1 MTFILPP
8 VCRRRGWLI
17 VTVMDFAMSAKASD
31 YHKRLT
37 EFMTDYVFPA
47 EAEYDK
53 YREEAGPNDHTVPP
67 IIEELKTKAKAAGL
81 WNLFLPA
88 ESGLTNLEYAPLAEL
103 TGWSLEIA
111 PEAINCAAPDTG
123 NMETLHL
130 FATEEQS
137 KQWLEPLLNGEIRSG
152 FSMTEPAVASSD
164 ARNIETSIVRDGADY
179 VINGRKWWTS
189 GAADPRCKIL
199 IVMGRTNPE
208 AASHQ
213 QQSMVLVPIDTPGV
227 TVVRSTTVFGYQD
240 QPGHC
245 EIIYDNVRVPV
256 TNLLGEE
263 GGGFAIAQ
271 ARLGPGR
278 IHHCMR
284 ALGGAE
290 RALALMVNRAQHPD
304 RVRPAAGRPGSGAAG
319 NCPVPQRDRPGPAAV
334 REGGLDHRPARQPG
348 RPSAGLADQGGGP
361 ADGLRRHRPRHPGA
375 RRGRRQRGHRA
386 GPDVRLAS
394 RDAHLRRTRRGAHAD
409 RSRAPRSAGRKALS
423 LRRSPKVATGVRD
436 LQGAWNFRDVADTTG
451 VLRPGRLFRSGELS
465 ELGDEGRDELRRLG
479 ITDVAD
485 LRSRSEVLRH
495 GPGLVPD
502 GVDIHL
508 LAHPGPRA
516 RRGQPGR

>member
-1 MTFILPP
+1 
-8 VCRRRGWLI
+8 
-17 VTVMDFAMSAKASD
+17 MDFAMSAKASD
-31 YHKRLT
+31 YHKRLS
-37 EFMTDYVFPA
+37 EFITDYVFPA

-53 YREEAGPNDHTVPP
+53 YREEVGPKDHTSPP
-67 IIEELKTKAKAAGL
+67 VIEELKTKAKAAGL
-81 WNLFLPA
+81 WNLFLPS
-88 ESGLTNLEYAPLAEL
+88 ESGLTNLDYASLAEL

-111 PEAINCAAPDTG
+111 PEATNCAAPDTG

-137 KQWLEPLLNGEIRSG
+137 EKWLKPLLAGEIRSG

-164 ARNIETSIVRDGADY
+164 ARNIQTSIVRDGADY

-245 EIIYDNVRVPV
+245 EIIYDNVRVPQS
-256 TNLLGEE
+256 NLLGEE

-290 RALALMVNRAQHPD
+290 RALALMVHRANT
-304 RVRPAAGRPGSGAAG
+304 RIAFGRP
-319 NCPVPQRDRPGPAAV
+319 
-334 REGGLDHRPARQPG
+334 
-348 RPSAGLADQGGGP
+348 LADQGLVQQAIAQSRNEIDQARLLCEKAAWTIDQHGNRAAHLLVSQIKAVAP
-361 ADGLRRHRPRHPGA
+361 QMACNVIDRAIQVHGA
-375 RRGRRQRGHRA
+375 AGVSEDTVLARMYAWQRAMRIFD
-386 GPDVRLAS
+386 GPDEV
-394 RDAHLRRTRRGAHAD
+394 HLRT
-409 RSRAPRSAGRKALS
+409 
-423 LRRSPKVATGVRD
+423 VA
-436 LQGAWNFRDVADTTG
+436 
-451 VLRPGRLFRSGELS
+451 
-465 ELGDEGRDELRRLG
+465 
-479 ITDVAD
+479 
-485 LRSRSEVLRH
+485 RSE
-495 GPGLVPD
+495 
-502 GVDIHL
+502 I
-508 LAHPGPRA
+508 
-516 RRGQPGR
+516 GREKSAFAAAVT